1 MTENTKTKKEKRYQE
16 LGTPYRIYLW
26 LRWMPLGYAKA
37 FGWYFVKRLK
47 WEDVCDDECGR
58 ISLSTCIGICV
69 GTVQGEMKW
78 YYTSDEV
85 FGEDGYAKERERG
98 CIENVIDFLEDKLV
112 EIVDG
117 RSRYDYGDYDEN
129 EHE

>member
-1 MTENTKTKKEKRYQE
+1 MTENTKTKSEKRYQE
-16 LGTPYRIYLW
+16 LGMPYRIYLW
-26 LRWMPLGYAKA
+26 LRWMPIGYIKA

-78 YYTSDEV
+78 YYTSEEV
-85 FGEDGYAKERERG
+85 FGEDGYVREDHRKPG
-98 CIENVIDFLEDKLV
+98 CIEKVIDFLEDKLV

-117 RSRYDYGDYDEN
+117 KTIYD
-129 EHE
+129 

>member
-1 MTENTKTKKEKRYQE
+1 M
-16 LGTPYRIYLW
+16 W
-26 LRWMPLGYAKA
+26 LRWIPYGYIKA
-37 FGWYFVKRLK
+37 FGWYFIKRLR

-58 ISLSTCIGICV
+58 ISLGTCIGICV

-85 FGEDGYAKERERG
+85 FGEDGYVREDHRKPG
-98 CIENVIDFLEDKLV
+98 CIEKVIDFLEDKLV

-117 RSRYDYGDYDEN
+117 KTIYD
-129 EHE
+129 